1 MCCIDLA
8 LDPDSAGEHGS
19 CSVQYGAVSPTLL
32 AGFLGIARRTHS
44 PWVAAVV
51 VGHHHYHPDWYQPP
65 YEYESSAKLHQ

>member
-32 AGFLGIARRTHS
+32 AGFLGIVRRTHLR
-44 PWVAAVV
+44 WAVV
-51 VGHHHYHPDWYQPP
+51 VVGRHHYDLDWYQPP
-65 YEYESSAKLHQ
+65 YEFESSTKLHQ